1 MHSRLSLGNFLLM
14 LKDGLLRGKREDLW
28 HKVLEFEGIDIEE
41 VSHYVA
47 VYNKETYNGYV
58 RLTVI
63 INGVDYSKAS
73 LFPNGKQWETIGILF
88 IDILMQYT
96 ESVLNVLKIEKDVT
110 IKKKI
115 VKDETGETQIIVT
128 LYCNNKQCE
137 LRFSLLIIQD
147 FPHVFQNEIDHVLK
161 DMRKM

>member
-1 MHSRLSLGNFLLM
+1 MHSRLSLRNFLLM

-28 HKVLEFEGIDIEE
+28 HKVLEFEEIDIEE
-41 VSHYVA
+41 VSYYAA
-47 VYNKETYNGYV
+47 VCNEETYNGYV

-88 IDILMQYT
+88 ITILTQYT
-96 ESVLNVLKIEKDVT
+96 ESVLKIEKDVT

-115 VKDETGETQIIVT
+115 VKDKTGETQIIVT
-128 LYCNNKQCE
+128 LYCNNKQSE